1 MAISRMYFK
10 YSQMLHRLGNT
21 ASSASYLTCAHYLL
35 QKVPPCYRDEQFTQI
50 SIHVTSY
57 LGQIYDLR
65 HPGPN
70 PTAKPRLV
78 DDEMQ
83 IYGSWCVTSENH
95 MYDDIW
101 SWDIAKKEWTKE
113 KSHGN
118 RPAPRSEMAAIYVR
132 IAVFAVSH
140 SDY

>member
-1 MAISRMYFK
+1 MAISRMYFQ

-65 HPGPN
+65 HPQPK

-83 IYGSWCVTSENH
+83 IYGSW
-95 MYDDIW
+95 
-101 SWDIAKKEWTKE
+101 KKVARVSGVK
-113 KSHGN
+113 
-118 RPAPRSEMAAIYVR
+118 RPRARYGS
-132 IAVFAVSH
+132 AVFVH
-140 SDY
+140 SGESLSYW